1 MRYRCLLLFCLF
13 YFTMQGQITNLNK
26 LSQGKFYSSD
36 VIRDNNNSIKGYFV
50 LFESDKIAKETVEL
64 EYVVLDENLQKVTN
78 GFIKEMIF
86 ESWLMDADKI
96 TVRASLYKNKL
107 LLHFADYDEGVEIFN
122 RYRVLDIKSNEMSEP
137 FIFNS
142 DSLKVNPEFSRKMVG
157 WKNFESEKIDSYDKV
172 GLVVDSKVFNKKKKL
187 TKRFLAHYDDNL
199 KEVWRWNYS
208 DINDK
213 RVKYLTCLKSDEE
226 VIVLFNHYE
235 KNGSYTYV
243 NNVSSIILD
252 AKNGKVR
259 NEFDFPN
266 LDKLSYRVVDCV
278 IKEDKIY
285 LMGDYSK
292 KSKYGHIDD
301 LENIGMY
308 SFTFDKAS
316 GKLLSS
322 DYLKWES
329 LVGKLDINKKGYVKK
344 EGYMYPHNMLLKDD
358 GNIIVI
364 AETFMQSPVTTNN
377 MYFFE
382 LDNKLAVKQL
392 FEVAKFKNKYP
403 STAAHSTTIK
413 RYGYFDFMDYQVLGD
428 DEYLFFLND
437 NEKNSRNRKAST
449 LYGIVSYSDGKFKR
463 QTLNLKTETS
473 TIKAYGAKK
482 GYLLLIE
489 NFDVSKPAEFRLE
502 KINY

>member
-1 MRYRCLLLFCLF
+1 
-13 YFTMQGQITNLNK
+13 
-26 LSQGKFYSSD
+26 
-36 VIRDNNNSIKGYFV
+36 
-50 LFESDKIAKETVEL
+50 
-64 EYVVLDENLQKVTN
+64 
-78 GFIKEMIF
+78 
-86 ESWLMDADKI
+86 
-96 TVRASLYKNKL
+96 
-107 LLHFADYDEGVEIFN
+107 
-122 RYRVLDIKSNEMSEP
+122 
-137 FIFNS
+137 
-142 DSLKVNPEFSRKMVG
+142 
-157 WKNFESEKIDSYDKV
+157 
-172 GLVVDSKVFNKKKKL
+172 
-187 TKRFLAHYDDNL
+187 
-199 KEVWRWNYS
+199 
-208 DINDK
+208 
-213 RVKYLTCLKSDEE
+213 
-226 VIVLFNHYE
+226 
-235 KNGSYTYV
+235 
-243 NNVSSIILD
+243 
-252 AKNGKVR
+252 
-259 NEFDFPN
+259 
-266 LDKLSYRVVDCV
+266 
-278 IKEDKIY
+278 
-285 LMGDYSK
+285 
-292 KSKYGHIDD
+292 
-301 LENIGMY
+301 
-308 SFTFDKAS
+308 
-316 GKLLSS
+316 LSS